1 MLKLP
6 HQAGEESEENQRRI
20 DMCPVRV
27 EVREIAD
34 NPMEQLA
41 GPSSLSG
48 KISASSTG
56 LGASRD
62 SGWSSFTKIEI

>member
-1 MLKLP
+1 MIKLLC
-6 HQAGEESEENQRRI
+6 QAGEESKENQRRI
-20 DMCPVRV
+20 EMCPVRV
-27 EVREIAD
+27 EVREIGD

-48 KISASSTG
+48 KISASSTI
-56 LGASRD
+56 LGVSRD